1 MWTGS
6 VMVAVASDFVQI
18 DGIERARRRSGFGR
32 GRQGGVRPWGREERA
47 SPLSISLRCQRGGRA
62 GARLCSDAARGTGED
77 DRTGTGP
84 LSRFG
89 GKARGAGRIPF
100 YIVLLVFQCILIC
113 FSFLTPFSIYSYQL
127 NDLYS

>member
-32 GRQGGVRPWGREERA
+32 GRRGGVRPWGREGRA
-47 SPLSISLRCQRGGRA
+47 SPLSIPLRCQRGGRA
-62 GARLCSDAARGTGED
+62 GARFCSDTTRGTGED
-77 DRTGTGP
+77 NRARTGP

-89 GKARGAGRIPF
+89 GKARGQGESPF
-100 YIVLLVFQCILIC
+100 TLSFWVFNV
-113 FSFLTPFSIYSYQL
+113 F
-127 NDLYS
+127 

>member
-32 GRQGGVRPWGREERA
+32 GRQGGVRPWGREGRA
-47 SPLSISLRCQRGGRA
+47 SPLSIPF
-62 GARLCSDAARGTGED
+62 DAWGTGED
-77 DRTGTGP
+77 DRAGTGP

-89 GKARGAGRIPF
+89 GKARGHDESPF
-100 YIVLLVFQCILIC
+100 ISSFWFFNVF
-113 FSFLTPFSIYSYQL
+113 
-127 NDLYS
+127 